1 VPHDG
6 TTGGLRHTRP
16 VADETMIDEKAP
28 SRWAAAGRTA
38 RWLLGALSL
47 VCGLTWILV
56 TVHGP
61 SAAVDLALGAVFAV
75 AGLVLLMPH
84 RIRLPRLVTTLAMVM
99 AAIAGT
105 AAGLAHATVRVGG
118 AYAYVTDRGFPI
130 TWAQQGAIADD
141 PATAERLAHAADWT
155 VDLISLATDL
165 LFWAYA
171 GMILVV
177 IAVLIRRKA
186 EESRR

>member
-1 VPHDG
+1 
-6 TTGGLRHTRP
+6 
-16 VADETMIDEKAP
+16 MIDEKAP

-61 SAAVDLALGAVFAV
+61 SAAIDLTVGAIFAA

-84 RIRLPRLVTTLAMVM
+84 RIRLPRLVTTIVMVM
-99 AAIAGT
+99 VAIAGT
-105 AAGLAHATVRVGG
+105 AAGLARETARFGG
-118 AYAYVTDRGFPI
+118 SYAYIDDRGFPLA
-130 TWAQQGAIADD
+130 WVQRGAIADD
-141 PATAERLAHAADWT
+141 PDTAQRLARAANWT
-155 VDLISLATDL
+155 VDLISLATNL
-165 LFWAYA
+165 LVWAYL
-171 GMILVV
+171 GMIFVV

-186 EESRR
+186 

>member
-1 VPHDG
+1 
-6 TTGGLRHTRP
+6 

-28 SRWAAAGRTA
+28 SRLAAAGRSA

-61 SAAVDLALGAVFAV
+61 SAAVDLTMGGVFTV

-84 RIRLPRLVTTLAMVM
+84 RIRLPRLVTATVMVM
-99 AAIAGT
+99 VAIAGT
-105 AAGLAHATVRVGG
+105 AAGLAHATVRTGG
-118 AYAYVTDRGFPI
+118 MYAYIADRGFPA
-130 TWAQQGAIADD
+130 TWVQRGAIADD
-141 PATAERLAHAADWT
+141 PAVAERLAHAANWT
-155 VDLISLATDL
+155 VDLISLVTNL

-186 EESRR
+186 EG

>member
-1 VPHDG
+1 
-6 TTGGLRHTRP
+6 

-56 TVHGP
+56 TVHSP
-61 SAAVDLALGAVFAV
+61 SAAVDLTVGAVFTV

-84 RIRLPRLVTTLAMVM
+84 RIRLPRLVTAIVMVM
-99 AAIAGT
+99 VAIAGT
-105 AAGLAHATVRVGG
+105 AAGLAHATVRTGG
-118 AYAYVTDRGFPI
+118 EYAYIADRGFPV
-130 TWAQQGAIADD
+130 TWVQRGAVAED
-141 PATAERLAHAADWT
+141 PATAERLAHAANWT
-155 VDLISLATDL
+155 VDLISVTTDL

-177 IAVLIRRKA
+177 IGVLIHRKA
-186 EESRR
+186 EENRR